1 MGLPPQTLLGDI
13 VPKPLLRFAAVL
25 TGLTCMYRV
34 AIHEGCYLLTEILP
48 RPLLRFALFQQSIRV
63 RTISMDYA
71 VIHEA
76 GGSGTS
82 GS

>member
-1 MGLPPQTLLGDI
+1 MGRLPHTLLGDI
-13 VPKPLLRFAAVL
+13 VPKPLLRFA
-25 TGLTCMYRV
+25 
-34 AIHEGCYLLTEILP
+34 
-48 RPLLRFALFQQSIRV
+48 LFQQCVRV
-63 RTISMDYA
+63 RMTAMDYA

>member
-1 MGLPPQTLLGDI
+1 MGLPPQTLLWDI
-13 VPKPLLRFAAVL
+13 VPKPFLRFAAAFSSL
-25 TGLTCMYRV
+25 AGMYRV
-34 AIHEGCYLLTEILP
+34 AIHEGCYLLTEILL
-48 RPLLRFALFQQSIRV
+48 RPFLRFALFQQSIRV
-63 RTISMDYA
+63 RTTSMDYA

>member
-1 MGLPPQTLLGDI
+1 MGRLPHTLLGDI
-13 VPKPLLRFAAVL
+13 VPK
-25 TGLTCMYRV
+25 
-34 AIHEGCYLLTEILP
+34 
-48 RPLLRFALFQQSIRV
+48 PLLRFALFQQSIRV
-63 RTISMDYA
+63 RTPSMDHN